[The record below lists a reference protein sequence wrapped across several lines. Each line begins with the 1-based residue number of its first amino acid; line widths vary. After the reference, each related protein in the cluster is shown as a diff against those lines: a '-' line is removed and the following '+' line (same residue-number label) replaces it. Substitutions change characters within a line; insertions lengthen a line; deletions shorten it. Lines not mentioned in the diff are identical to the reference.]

1 MKENRKLSSAK
12 TVALVGICAASLE
25 CVKLVLSFLPNIEA
39 VTLFTAIYGYTFGPL
54 GIAAAV
60 VFVCVETAI
69 YGVNTWVVL
78 YFIYWPLVALTFMLL
93 RRVGLKNRWI
103 MTAIAVAL
111 TFFFGILSAFIEV
124 GLFSGAFDRFWYR
137 FAVYYARGI
146 VFYALQIASNAVLF
160 PLLFNYLTEKLEHLK
175 PRLFGK

>member
-1 MKENRKLSSAK
+1 MKDKRKLSSAK

-39 VTLFTAIYGYTFGPL
+39 VTLFTAIYGYAFGWL
-54 GIAAAV
+54 GVAAAA

-69 YGVNTWVVL
+69 YGINTWVVL
-78 YFIYWPLVALTFMLL
+78 YFIYWPLVAFVFMLL
-93 RRVGLKNRWI
+93 RRVGVKNRWLI
-103 MTAIAVAL
+103 TAIAVAL
-111 TFFFGILSAFIEV
+111 TVVFGILSALIEV

-146 VFYALQIASNAVLF
+146 IFYALQIASNAVLF
-160 PLLFNYLTEKLEHLK
+160 PLLFTYLTDKLEKLKPHL
-175 PRLFGK
+175 FST